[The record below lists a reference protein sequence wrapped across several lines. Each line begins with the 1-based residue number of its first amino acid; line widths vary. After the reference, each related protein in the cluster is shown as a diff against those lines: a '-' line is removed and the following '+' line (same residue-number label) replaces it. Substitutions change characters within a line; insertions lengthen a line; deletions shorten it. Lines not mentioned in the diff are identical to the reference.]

1 MDDSPEPLPGTAFYT
16 VADRRFFPGLVALL
30 NSLRLTGHEE
40 PLVVVDIGLSPE
52 QRVLLADHVVL
63 VEPPSPDLPAV
74 FVAPYGPLRR
84 PAEVAVLIDADII
97 VTRPLTELTEAA
109 RLGRIVAFVDCLPNS
124 HRFHPEWQTTLGL
137 GPLRPRRY
145 LNAGFLA
152 YPHALTERLLPPWT
166 EGQRTIGVAHSRYGS
181 ATLDDPFYFADQDVL
196 NAVLA
201 ARFEDDELLVL
212 DHRLAPHPPFP
223 GLALVDRS
231 RLTCR
236 YDDGVEPFLLHHVLA
251 KPWLRATRDTVYST
265 LMTRLLLAPDVA
277 LRLDPSALPL
287 RLREGRAAALDR
299 RRADAVTLVHDH
311 GRHQLGRF
319 GIRTRLARRRARR
332 ATL

>member
-1 MDDSPEPLPGTAFYT
+1 MDDSPVLPGTAFYT

-40 PLVVVDIGLSPE
+40 PLVVVDIGLSSE

-63 VEPPSPDLPAV
+63 VEPPSPDMPAV

-109 RLGRIVAFVDCLPNS
+109 RQGRIVAFVDCLPNS
-124 HRFHPEWQTTLGL
+124 HRFHPEWETTLGL
-137 GPLRPRRY
+137 GPLRRRRY

-166 EGQRTIGVAHSRYGS
+166 EGQRTVGVAHSRYGS

-201 ARFEDDELLVL
+201 ARFEHDELLVL

-223 GLALVDRS
+223 GLELVDRD

-236 YDDGVEPFLLHHVLA
+236 YADGTEPFLLHHVLA

-265 LMTRLLLAPDVA
+265 LMTRLLLAPDVP
-277 LRLDPSALPL
+277 LRLDPPALPL

-299 RRADAVTLVHDH
+299 RRADAVTLVHDQ

-332 ATL
+332 NAG